1 MGLKYYYHLA
11 FQIRKIEVTL
21 EYELTPTIQSTKS
34 NNILSRLSSQGP
46 LFLEGLLEAKMTSL
60 LIRKNLLKYSFG
72 VDVKVPKKS
81 FVRTCSMFIQFRF
94 IVSQLGT
101 NFLKFLKIL
110 KTESF

>member
-46 LFLEGLLEAKMTSL
+46 LLLDGLLEAKMTSL
-60 LIRKNLLKYSFG
+60 LICKNLLKYSFG
-72 VDVKVPKKS
+72 VDVKVPKKFS
-81 FVRTCSMFIQFRF
+81 KDMFVQFRF

-101 NFLKFLKIL
+101 NFLKLKIL